1 MKAHYD
7 DPAVNAPL
15 YSGANVT
22 LLQTLAQYFEWF
34 IAHPGTSKEAFSEVL
49 HLQHSTLP
57 NGNLLPDSYAAAL
70 QIIEPFLVKPVVFD
84 ACPKDCI
91 LFR

>member
-1 MKAHYD
+1 MMTLQLMPHCT
-7 DPAVNAPL
+7 V
-15 YSGANVT
+15 VT

-34 IAHPGTSKEAFSEVL
+34 TAHPGTSKEAFSEVL

-70 QIIEPFLVKPVVFD
+70 
-84 ACPKDCI
+84 
-91 LFR
+91 